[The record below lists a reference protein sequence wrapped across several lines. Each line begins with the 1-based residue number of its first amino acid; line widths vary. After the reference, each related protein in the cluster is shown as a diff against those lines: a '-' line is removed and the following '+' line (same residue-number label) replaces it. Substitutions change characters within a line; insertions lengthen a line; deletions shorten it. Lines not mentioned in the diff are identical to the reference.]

1 MKPRINPRLRSLLMA
16 VVCALG
22 IVGILASHSS
32 GDGESSLLCAVEVR
46 GIAPVPSLGGDV
58 WVGLLVETDDGSVDR
73 VSLLD
78 RNGIEQVA
86 VDIAT
91 GNGENLVRTV
101 AIAADGANAGDLYVG
116 GDFAEGIFRLD
127 PDGTL
132 DNGFAVGSGFDG
144 IVNSIVPAADGSGDI
159 YVGGDFTDYQGNLV
173 GGLVRLNEDGTRD
186 TGFIAIVPSLE
197 SVAMAGLG
205 SAKVYGGGRT
215 FPPLERWTSSGFLD
229 NAPDFN
235 PSVAINPVFT
245 VAPALDGSSDV
256 YVGGD
261 FSNRIIR
268 LTQIGTPNTSFV
280 VGTGFDDSVTHIVR
294 AADGTNE
301 IYAGGD
307 FTIYKGV
314 TANGIIRIGTSG
326 SAATSFVSGSG
337 FSNPSVA
344 SSQSRVFSLARAADG
359 TTDLYV
365 GGGFTRYNGR
375 TVNGLVRLDAD
386 GSLDTGFE
394 IRVKVDGLTCDNDT
408 ARR

>member
-1 MKPRINPRLRSLLMA
+1 MKTRINPRLGSLLTA
-16 VVCALG
+16 GVCALG

-32 GDGESSLLCAVEVR
+32 GDGESRLLCAVEAR
-46 GIAPVPSLGGDV
+46 GIAPVPGLSGDV

-78 RNGIEQVA
+78 VNGIEQVA

-101 AIAADGANAGDLYVG
+101 AIAADGANAGDIYVG

-127 PDGTL
+127 PDGAL
-132 DNGFAVGSGFDG
+132 DNGFAVGSGFNG
-144 IVNSIVPAADGSGDI
+144 SVNSIVPAADGSGDI
-159 YVGGDFTDYQGNLV
+159 YVGGDFSNYRGDPV
-173 GGLVRLNEDGTRD
+173 AGLVRLNDDGTRD
-186 TGFIAIVPSLE
+186 TGFITRVTSLE
-197 SVAMAGLG
+197 SVAMAGVTG
-205 SAKVYGGGRT
+205 KVYGGGRT
-215 FPPLERWTSSGFLD
+215 FPPLERWTSSGFAD
-229 NAPDFN
+229 NSPDFN
-235 PSVAINPVFT
+235 PSFGINPVFT
-245 VAPALDGSSDV
+245 VAPALVGSSDV

-268 LTQIGTPNTSFV
+268 LTQIGTTNTSFV

-294 AADGTNE
+294 AADGTFE

-307 FTIYKGV
+307 FTIYQGV

-326 SAATSFVSGSG
+326 SAATSFASGSG

-344 SSQSRVFSLARAADG
+344 SSQSRVFSLARAVDG

-365 GGGFTRYNGR
+365 GGGFTRYDGR

-408 ARR
+408 ASR